1 MVQVGLASEEFQ
13 CSPGVQ
19 SRFGVGDDECSC
31 GVDGM
36 HGADLRFPKESASG
50 TSTAA
55 GVSHSYVSGLKGAC
69 LKGGP
74 FCAWNDVSWKKKE
87 SEAYWEE
94 DGQQLLAETVS
105 WPQWREAENTDRRN
119 DFQFSAVL
127 QRERASILSLLSC
140 SSLLQRGGCHVWSCV
155 TTRSL
160 EPGKEVR
167 LGDRLRC
174 AARDHADHAILMI
187 GSMAQ
192 LSQKQTV
199 LFIVIIVVI
208 SIICII
214 RSTSESLGPKSSR

>member
-36 HGADLRFPKESASG
+36 HGADLRFLKESASG

-105 WPQWREAENTDRRN
+105 WPQWSRGKPQIRKEEMIFN
-119 DFQFSAVL
+119 FQQFY
-127 QRERASILSLLSC
+127 REREGASILSLLSC
-140 SSLLQRGGCHVWSCV
+140 SSLLQRGCHVWSCV

-174 AARDHADHAILMI
+174 AARDHADHAILMTADWKYGPI
-187 GSMAQ
+187 
-192 LSQKQTV
+192 
-199 LFIVIIVVI
+199 
-208 SIICII
+208 
-214 RSTSESLGPKSSR
+214 ESKANSAVHRHHRRHQHHLHHQVNK